1 LLWYETL
8 DFLRKVFEEKN
19 VVGFDIVELCPDPK
33 EKSSDFLAAKLYYK
47 MLSYKF
53 LDDNVDD
60 SYESNFNEAGTGA
73 NKISKF
79 NDDDEI

>member
-1 LLWYETL
+1 
-8 DFLRKVFEEKN
+8 
-19 VVGFDIVELCPDPK
+19 
-33 EKSSDFLAAKLYYK
+33 

-60 SYESNFNEAGTGA
+60 DYESNFNEAGTGA

-79 NDDDEI
+79 NDDDES